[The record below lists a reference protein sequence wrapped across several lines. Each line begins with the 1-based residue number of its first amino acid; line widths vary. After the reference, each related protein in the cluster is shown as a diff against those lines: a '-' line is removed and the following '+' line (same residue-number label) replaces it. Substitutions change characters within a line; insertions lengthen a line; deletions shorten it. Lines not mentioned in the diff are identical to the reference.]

1 MDAAMNDWLL
11 LRDYVDNKSE
21 AAFEALV
28 KRHVDMVYATALRQ
42 VRDPHLAQDI
52 SQAVFLL
59 LARKA
64 ARLRSSVIL
73 GGWLYRTAN
82 FVASRA
88 LRARVRQYQNEKEA
102 LSMLSEPSTDELWET
117 LAPYLDHAMNELGAT
132 ERNAVVLRYLQQR
145 NFREVGE
152 ALGVSEDAAKKR
164 VGRAL
169 EKLRSKLARR
179 TVNITGITLATIL
192 TAKTAQAAPAAVVA
206 GAIKAGLQAGA
217 LAAPTA
223 MLTAPVLA

>member
-11 LRDYVDNKSE
+11 LRDYVDQKSE

-28 KRHVDMVYATALRQ
+28 KRHVDMVYSTALRQ
-42 VRDPHLAQDI
+42 MRDPHLAQDVT
-52 SQAVFLL
+52 QAVFIL

-64 ARLRSSVIL
+64 PRLRPSVVL

-102 LSMLSEPSTDELWET
+102 LSMLPEPSTDELWET
-117 LAPYLDHAMNELGAT
+117 LAPHLDLAMNELRAN

-145 NFREVGE
+145 SFREVGQ

-192 TAKTAQAAPAAVVA
+192 TTKTAQAAPAAVVA
-206 GAIKAGLQAGA
+206 GAIKA
-217 LAAPTA
+217 
-223 MLTAPVLA
+223 